1 MFLLMGLQSQETE
14 KKEKQ
19 LITVEIQTSA
29 VCGMCKEKLEHDLA
43 FEKGVKYVNLDNET
57 KIITIKF
64 KEGKNTK
71 EIFQALKELSSNKIN
86 RFKQLKKYFCT
97 IKAMTANRKIVII
110 VKMKLN
116 NNLFFVLFLLFFM
129 GV

>member
-1 MFLLMGLQSQETE
+1 MKSRIIILTITAMFLLMGLQSQETE

-71 EIFQALKELSSNKIN
+71 EKIKIAITKVGYDADDIVAN
-86 RFKQLKKYFCT
+86 Q
-97 IKAMTANRKIVII
+97 KAHD
-110 VKMKLN
+110 
-116 NNLFFVLFLLFFM
+116 NLPKCCQK
-129 GV
+129 GTPNH

>member
-57 KIITIKF
+57 KIITIKHGQNYQSSF
-64 KEGKNTK
+64 
-71 EIFQALKELSSNKIN
+71 SSNG
-86 RFKQLKKYFCT
+86 FH
-97 IKAMTANRKIVII
+97 IVNE
-110 VKMKLN
+110 V
-116 NNLFFVLFLLFFM
+116 
-129 GV
+129 